1 MPSTQNVRFDRRW
14 RLLAVLGLIVLLA
27 AVALPALAAK
37 PGAVPGTGANALA
50 AEADPSAK
58 PDRIK
63 KAKVPKVA
71 VTLRGTVTATTDAD
85 GNPAYRMTSDGTT
98 YDLDAGPPWFHGD
111 NHPLKAF
118 VGETVTVTGET
129 AEGSTEVDVVAVN
142 GTALREGGK
151 PPWAGGWKRVGERHP
166 GWSQEKADRM
176 AEKAAAKAER
186 MQAKFG
192 DCFPP
197 GQCKLDDA
205 AED

>member
-1 MPSTQNVRFDRRW
+1 MPSMQNVRFDRRW
-14 RLLAVLGLIVLLA
+14 RLLAVLGLVVLLA
-27 AVALPALAAK
+27 AVALPALAAN
-37 PGAVPGTGANALA
+37 PGAGPSTGANTLA
-50 AEADPSAK
+50 AEADPPVK

-85 GNPAYRMTSDGTT
+85 GNPAYRLTSDGAT

-118 VGETVTVTGET
+118 VGETVTVTGEA

-176 AEKAAAKAER
+176 
-186 MQAKFG
+186 QAKFG

-197 GQCKLDDA
+197 GHCKQDDA